1 MNSLY
6 EIESS
11 AHAVVVPGYLG
22 AGCTK
27 GERSAAFTLGFPGL
41 DAERGAGGVPS
52 SEFRVPCAIPM
63 YMYIHNSYS
72 LFLP

>member
-6 EIESS
+6 EIKSS

-27 GERSAAFTLGFPGL
+27 GERSAAFNHQAPGL
-41 DAERGAGGVPS
+41 AC
-52 SEFRVPCAIPM
+52 SE
-63 YMYIHNSYS
+63 
-72 LFLP
+72 

>member
-6 EIESS
+6 EIKSS

-27 GERSAAFTLGFPGL
+27 GERSAAFTSALLCQLG
-41 DAERGAGGVPS
+41 
-52 SEFRVPCAIPM
+52 
-63 YMYIHNSYS
+63 
-72 LFLP
+72 

>member
-6 EIESS
+6 EIKSS

-27 GERSAAFTLGFPGL
+27 GERSAAFNM
-41 DAERGAGGVPS
+41 AGVGHF
-52 SEFRVPCAIPM
+52 EK
-63 YMYIHNSYS
+63 
-72 LFLP
+72 